1 VFLRALL
8 LLMLCL
14 LACWPQW
21 GLPDWTG
28 TEGRRLQIAEEM
40 LHHGDWLVPT
50 LGGQPT
56 WAKPP
61 LHYWLLASCM
71 QWAPREPWILR
82 LPAVLS
88 LWLAAFA
95 AMELQRRWFSAAAG
109 WVAGLGILL
118 SPVTLV
124 TWPTVEIDPL
134 FASLTAISLFLLA
147 TGVARERASLVLAS
161 GIVGGFALLQKGPP
175 YFLFATGAYL
185 VWWRRR
191 GLRLAWLHF
200 VPLLLLP
207 VAYYVPLWLL
217 RVAPTE
223 MLAVAGEET
232 VGRMWAFRLEHLL
245 ATPSYWLRA
254 VAMQLPLVLW
264 CFWEWRGARDA
275 RMDAA
280 DLTLRM
286 CSGAAVLAV
295 VILTFF
301 PGRPTRY
308 LMPNL
313 LLFPF
318 AVAPA
323 VAHFA
328 AQPREL
334 GRFSRRVLFGLGVLG
349 ALAVLVLPFWSHE
362 AGSLAVILAAAIASA
377 PFWVRRP
384 VQLVAFCL
392 GLPLL
397 AAWTVVHERAQA
409 FPEGP
414 RSRKLAGEVLAREIQ
429 TMAAGDDL
437 QTHGHIEGPLVLWAG
452 LRVPGDEA
460 ARQAPAARFVL
471 HEHAD
476 HPPPRLEGHAER
488 LRICMPAE
496 TFALRERSPGSGR

>member
-1 VFLRALL
+1 MFLRALL
-8 LLMLCL
+8 LLVLCL

-28 TEGRRLQIAEEM
+28 TEGRRLQIADEM
-40 LHHGDWLVPT
+40 LHDGDWLVPT

-61 LHYWLLASCM
+61 LHYWVLAGCM
-71 QWAPREPWILR
+71 RWAPRDPWLLR
-82 LPAVLS
+82 LPSVLS
-88 LWLAAFA
+88 LWLAAVV
-95 AMELQRRWFSAAAG
+95 AMELHRRWFSAAAG
-109 WVAGLGILL
+109 WVVGLGMLL
-118 SPVTLV
+118 SPVALV
-124 TWPTVEIDPL
+124 MWPTIEIDPL
-134 FASLTAISLFLLA
+134 FASLTAMSLFLLA
-147 TGVARERASLVLAS
+147 TGVARERAILVLAS
-161 GIVGGFALLQKGPP
+161 GILGGLAFLQKGPP
-175 YFLFATGAYL
+175 YFLFAGGAYL

-191 GLRLAWLHF
+191 GLRSAWLHF

-207 VAYYVPLWLL
+207 VAYYLPLWLL

-232 VGRMWAFRLEHLL
+232 VGRLWTFQLQHLL
-245 ATPSYWLRA
+245 ATPGYWLRA
-254 VAMQLPLVLW
+254 VAIQLPLVLW

-295 VILTFF
+295 VLLTVF

-328 AQPREL
+328 AQPRQL
-334 GRFSRRVLFGLGVLG
+334 GLFSRRVLFGLGLCAALVL
-349 ALAVLVLPFWSHE
+349 LALPFWSH
-362 AGSLAVILAAAIASA
+362 AVGSLAVVLAAAIAA
-377 PFWVRRP
+377 TPFWVRRP
-384 VQLVAFCL
+384 VHLVAFCL

-409 FPEGP
+409 FPASS
-414 RSRKLAGEVLAREIQ
+414 RSRKLAGELLARELAVGG
-429 TMAAGDDL
+429 TGADL
-437 QTHGHIEGPLVLWAG
+437 QTHGHIEGPLLLWAG
-452 LRVPGDEA
+452 LRVPGNETA
-460 ARQAPAARFVL
+460 NRAPTARFVL

-476 HPPPRLEGHAER
+476 QPPPLLDEYVER
-488 LRICMPAE
+488 LRLCMPRE
-496 TFALRERSPGSGR
+496 IFALRERRPKVGR

>member
-1 VFLRALL
+1 MFLRAVLL
-8 LLMLCL
+8 LLLCL
-14 LACWPQW
+14 VACWPQW

-28 TEGRRLQIAEEM
+28 TEGRRLQIADEM
-40 LHHGDWLVPT
+40 LRHGDWLVPT

-61 LHYWLLASCM
+61 LHYWLLACCM
-71 QWAPREPWILR
+71 QWAPRDPWLLR

-88 LWLAAFA
+88 LWLAAWV
-95 AMELQRRWFSAAAG
+95 AMELHRRWFSAATG
-109 WVAGLGILL
+109 WVVGLGIML

-124 TWPTVEIDPL
+124 TWPTAEIDPL

-147 TGVARERASLVLAS
+147 TGIARERAALVLAS
-161 GIVGGFALLQKGPP
+161 GLAGGLALLQKGPP
-175 YFLFATGAYL
+175 YFLFAAGAYL

-200 VPLLLLP
+200 LPLLLLP
-207 VAYYVPLWLL
+207 IAYYLPLWLL

-232 VGRMWAFRLEHLL
+232 VGRLWTFQLEHLL
-245 ATPSYWLRA
+245 ATPGYWLRA
-254 VAMQLPLVLW
+254 IAIQLPLVLW

-295 VILTFF
+295 VLLTVF

-334 GRFSRRVLFGLGVLG
+334 GRFSRRVLFGFGVLA
-349 ALAVLVLPFWSHE
+349 ALALLALPFWSRQV
-362 AGSLAVILAAAIASA
+362 GSLAVVLVAAIAVA

-384 VQLVAFCL
+384 MQLVTFCL

-397 AAWTVVHERAQA
+397 AAWTVVDERAQA
-409 FPEGP
+409 FPDST
-414 RSRKLAGEVLAREIQ
+414 RSRRLAGEVLAREVQ
-429 TMAAGDDL
+429 ALDAGADL
-437 QTHGHIEGPLVLWAG
+437 QTHGHIEGPLLLWAG
-452 LRVPGDEA
+452 LQVPGDEA
-460 ARQAPAARFVL
+460 ARQPPTARFVL
-471 HEHAD
+471 HERANN
-476 HPPPRLEGHAER
+476 PPPRLQDYAER

-496 TFALRERSPGSGR
+496 VFALRERSSKVGR